1 MDRSGKSNPTNRKA
15 KFVAP
20 EEERSRQLRRLLAGL
35 LRFFRKERP
44 LPGTPGEI
52 SFWVCQLWGLSSMRH
67 SGRGIEMDGSAA
79 EIAQW
84 LGSLGPDLSPG
95 KIDELTARSRAIPS
109 DARIREMLQ
118 AANNGD
124 LAAFNAGYQEAVQRL
139 IDLWLPG
146 FVPSFPVSFDVM
158 AQIIRA
164 LRANLICTALDRVH
178 PLTLIAR
185 AWKGDQQAV
194 FSLVRADRLFLQDRC
209 TQAVIRKAALENNQQ
224 FMDELAGAQ
233 KHQPRLRRR
242 DLLHIYFDFLFILEM
257 FGQALPRIDELQR
270 LLDPHGTIYKG
281 DYAFERDLQRQRDRF
296 TAMIAE
302 AHAELPDLLPFYSPA
317 STGGE

>member
-1 MDRSGKSNPTNRKA
+1 VDRSGKSNPTNRKA

-67 SGRGIEMDGSAA
+67 SGGGIEMDRSAA

-84 LGSLGPDLSPG
+84 LGSLGPDLSPA
-95 KIDELTARSRAIPS
+95 KIDELTARSRPIPN
-109 DARIREMLQ
+109 ARFREMLQ
-118 AANNGD
+118 AAKNGD

-146 FVPSFPVSFDVM
+146 FVPPFPVSFDVM

-164 LRANLICTALDRVH
+164 LRATMICTALDRVH
-178 PLTLIAR
+178 PLTLIGR
-185 AWKGDQQAV
+185 AWEGDQQAV

-209 TQAVIRKAALENNQQ
+209 TQEVIRKAALENNQQ
-224 FMDELAGAQ
+224 FMNELAAAQ
-233 KHQPRLRRR
+233 KYQARLRRR

-296 TAMIAE
+296 TTMITE
-302 AHAELPDLLPFYSPA
+302 AHAELPHLLSLYSSA
-317 STGGE
+317 STDRE